1 MVNFGRPGFQLNLGC
16 CPDAFLNINLLA
28 VSLPVTTFLPPPPP
42 KFLLLV
48 YFSQTAGFIYHF
60 KQYFEERFK
69 KKKKKWKWLFFYSL
83 QFKLLYSHYLYIST
97 LKNAHLSDIR
107 KKILRIIYKP
117 VFIMFIFFFYNHFFD
132 QQNTQQCKMQMIL
145 SSICKFDTTNLS
157 VFIIQ

>member
-1 MVNFGRPGFQLNLGC
+1 MLFHSQ
-16 CPDAFLNINLLA
+16 
-28 VSLPVTTFLPPPPP
+28 SLPSSHHPHPNFYCLCISL
-42 KFLLLV
+42 KLLDL
-48 YFSQTAGFIYHF
+48 FIILNSIL
-60 KQYFEERFK
+60 RNVLK